1 MTEFN
6 DPHGDIDVT
15 NAAAMTEY
23 TLGHAIRSRG
33 LILDLSGLDFSKTEG
48 FSAPHRAAVGC
59 ARTGR
64 AWSLVPGAAVSPL
77 LRIGDLLGSLPARD
91 TVDVALATVQEKISV
106 HHCWSRAP
114 GHRDTSRNTNVIRP

>member
-23 TLGHAIRSRG
+23 TLGHATRSRG

-48 FSAPHRAAVGC
+48 FSALHRAAVGC

-64 AWSLVPGAAVSPL
+64 AWSLVPGAAVSRL
-77 LRIGDLLGSLPARD
+77 LRIGDLLGSLPPATPSTWHWPLSKKRSPS
-91 TVDVALATVQEKISV
+91 TTAGREPQGTAIRLAIPT
-106 HHCWSRAP
+106 
-114 GHRDTSRNTNVIRP
+114 